1 MRKAKN
7 LVIYEPI
14 DILRRDRLEITDSEL
29 ALIEER
35 MVYNRDRILR
45 VHFGWRG
52 EVSIHTNQYVGFG
65 SVDGINLTILPKV
78 FKKAR
83 ERGMFDI
90 QDEVVAFIRLIDISL
105 QLELKESY
113 AVLRERGVA
122 ERSIYE
128 ILMYLYTLMLYRE
141 LQNGIYRR
149 YIGEVDDEPFL
160 RGKLLISRQ
169 IRKLPHQ
176 LTTFIQE
183 RYTLSM
189 DNELNRILRFA
200 TTLCEQLSSHRDT
213 VTYAKLIS
221 HILSE
226 VTTHGDTRVLMTK
239 KELVFNRLNERFRRP
254 YNLAKLILNKV
265 EVGRGREVYGFFIKM
280 NDLFEQFIYQL
291 LKRELRGYE
300 VVHGRSIGRLLLDLS
315 TEGGSRVF
323 AQIPDII
330 VSKDGK
336 IQLIVD
342 VKYKELKE
350 SRDYDEK
357 EGYDKVPIDV
367 NDVRQLYV
375 YSRLASMKN
384 ASIKDRDEDV
394 YTPNTVLVYPYLE
407 RGFNKIFDDS
417 SKFEFEF
424 IVDGRV
430 GNKLIVTRYDF
441 KNLTRDRVVDR
452 ELLSIIRSSMP
463 E

>member
-1 MRKAKN
+1 
-7 LVIYEPI
+7 
-14 DILRRDRLEITDSEL
+14 
-29 ALIEER
+29 
-35 MVYNRDRILR
+35 
-45 VHFGWRG
+45 
-52 EVSIHTNQYVGFG
+52 
-65 SVDGINLTILPKV
+65 
-78 FKKAR
+78 
-83 ERGMFDI
+83 
-90 QDEVVAFIRLIDISL
+90 
-105 QLELKESY
+105 
-113 AVLRERGVA
+113 
-122 ERSIYE
+122 
-128 ILMYLYTLMLYRE
+128 MYLYTLMLYRE